1 MRERERERE
10 RENKRAV
17 ITTVIE
23 YSYYSP
29 STLLPQAR
37 VRITAVIVLLLRS
50 WCSRYSEVGV
60 WGERE
65 RERERERHTRT
76 QRAVITTA
84 IEYS

>member
-1 MRERERERE
+1 MSERERERERE

-17 ITTVIE
+17 ITTIIE

-37 VRITAVIVLLLRS
+37 VRITAVIVLLLCS
-50 WCSRYSEVGV
+50 WCSRYSEVCV
-60 WGERE
+60 WG
-65 RERERERHTRT
+65 ERHTRT
-76 QRAVITTA
+76 QQAVITTA